1 MVAPINYIQ
10 DVQSPF
16 QAAAQGFQFGS
27 GIQQMQAAREAQ
39 QLKLQQDQRA
49 MEQQQALSDRIQSV
63 MSNPNPTAK
72 DYAQLSML
80 MPKDQAEST
89 RKAWDMLDAEKQKSR
104 LSKTGQVLAALNSNS
119 PEIAQDLLAEEA
131 AALRN
136 SGDEAGAKAA
146 ETYAQIAKLNPAM
159 ARTNIG
165 LLLTQIPGGDKVI
178 EGVTKLGTER
188 RAEEKAPFEYSKAES
203 ESIIKKAE
211 AKFAPEKFLAELGL
225 TKSQIDQ
232 SKAAASASRAS
243 AAKSQAEATRTG
255 AESRQINAG
264 IIPADKRPE
273 AEGKFRKEYSDQTK
287 GYQEVKAAF
296 GRIKAAE
303 DNAVGDLSLIF
314 SYMKMLDPGS
324 VVREGEFATAQN
336 AAGVDAK
343 IQNIYNK
350 VASGERLTEGQRKAF
365 KGQAGKLYA
374 SAADHEKTVRSGI
387 ERISKGYGLEPKNI
401 FYSEKESV
409 PGEAQPVTAPSEAP
423 PGAVRRKA
431 G

>member
-63 MSNPNPTAK
+63 MSNPNATAK
-72 DYAQLSML
+72 DYAQLSMM

-159 ARTNIG
+159 ARTNIC

-203 ESIIKKAE
+203 ESIIK
-211 AKFAPEKFLAELGL
+211 
-225 TKSQIDQ
+225 
-232 SKAAASASRAS
+232 
-243 AAKSQAEATRTG
+243 
-255 AESRQINAG
+255 
-264 IIPADKRPE
+264 E